1 MKAMLASFGF
11 SLGGAAAAALFSGG
25 HAAQPARSA
34 GSPVHAAEARDAGR
48 AAQAPLPMPGRIAIA
63 PAELRQAY
71 AAGLL
76 DRPVKSILDVRG
88 PMAYG
93 EYRWNDKGVPAGA
106 TWIRVDLRS
115 QVISVFRAGHEIGTA
130 VILYGADGVPTP
142 TGKFPILA
150 KLKDHR
156 SATYD
161 GAPMPYTL
169 RLTPDGVSIHGSNV
183 RWGFA
188 THGCIGVPKAFAAKL
203 FDVVKRGDEVLIV
216 SPKRPT
222 KAAA

>member
-1 MKAMLASFGF
+1 MKALLATFGF
-11 SLGGAAAAALFSGG
+11 SLGGAAAAALLG
-25 HAAQPARSA
+25 HVPQRNPTAPVPMLFQTAAPA
-34 GSPVHAAEARDAGR
+34 
-48 AAQAPLPMPGRIAIA
+48 GRIAVTPEA
-63 PAELRQAY
+63 LRQAY
-71 AAGLL
+71 AAGLI
-76 DRPVKSILDVRG
+76 DRPITTILDVRT
-88 PMAYG
+88 PMSYG
-93 EYRWNDKGVPAGA
+93 DYRWDEKGVPAGP
-106 TWIRVDLRS
+106 TWVRVDLRS
-115 QVISVFRAGHEIGTA
+115 QLISVFRSGQEIGTA

-188 THGCIGVPKAFAAKL
+188 THGCVGVPTAFAAKL
-203 FDVVKRGDEVLIV
+203 FDAVKAGDEVLIV
-216 SPKRPT
+216 GGDK
-222 KAAA
+222 

>member
-1 MKAMLASFGF
+1 MKALLATFGF
-11 SLGGAAAAALFSGG
+11 SLGGAAAATLLGQMPQRNPVAPVPVPVQT
-25 HAAQPARSA
+25 AAPA
-34 GSPVHAAEARDAGR
+34 
-48 AAQAPLPMPGRIAIA
+48 GRIAVTPEA
-63 PAELRQAY
+63 LRQAY
-71 AAGLL
+71 AAGLV
-76 DRPVKSILDVRG
+76 DRPISTILDVRT
-88 PMAYG
+88 PMSYG
-93 EYRWNDKGVPAGA
+93 DYRWDDKGVPVGP
-106 TWIRVDLRS
+106 TWVRVDLRS
-115 QVISVFRAGHEIGTA
+115 QLISVFRSGQEIGTA

-188 THGCIGVPKAFAAKL
+188 THGCVGVPTAFAAKL
-203 FDVVKRGDEVLIV
+203 FDAVKAGDEVLII
-216 SPKRPT
+216 
-222 KAAA
+222 AAGKMQKSAST